1 MLTIIVR
8 EELYTDVRLNDILC
22 ERYQVHM
29 GQYGRKVLKRH
40 DKVLTAS
47 SDVGMSSLT
56 SQGNHRESANIWIN
70 AHTSI
75 LHKGNVSY
83 VTPTLHTN
91 FGIPTPENS
100 FPHHPTY
107 TAAAGTD
114 EAHEEALIV
123 GKSLAMIGWD
133 MITNDALFA
142 TAHRQW
148 KEEIERDD

>member
-1 MLTIIVR
+1 
-8 EELYTDVRLNDILC
+8 
-22 ERYQVHM
+22 M

-40 DKVLTAS
+40 DRVLTAS
-47 SDVGMSSLT
+47 SDIGMSSLNR
-56 SQGNHRESANIWIN
+56 SKEPQESANIWIN
-70 AHTSI
+70 ANTLI

-83 VTPTLHTN
+83 VTPTLHTM

-148 KEEIERDD
+148 KEEIERVD